1 MPERNAKGELPIPV
15 EWRSIIYEI
24 VEDIRNRDLWR
35 REVLGHEITVDPADV
50 DYIYRNVESYG
61 DPLTHLSSGAWDR
74 SCYIWMGAHW
84 ELIVDLCTVTEGVS
98 DLALFL
104 DVVDLGKKWR
114 FTIKSA
120 YVP

>member
-1 MPERNAKGELPIPV
+1 MPERNEKGELPIPV

-24 VEDIRNRDLWR
+24 VEDIRNRDLR
-35 REVLGHEITVDPADV
+35 CREVLGCEIKVDPAGV

-61 DPLTHLSSGAWDR
+61 DLLTRLSSKAWER
-74 SCYIWMGAHW
+74 SCYTWMGGHW

-104 DVVDLGKKWR
+104 DVRDLGKNYC
-114 FTIKSA
+114 FTVKSA
-120 YVP
+120 FVP